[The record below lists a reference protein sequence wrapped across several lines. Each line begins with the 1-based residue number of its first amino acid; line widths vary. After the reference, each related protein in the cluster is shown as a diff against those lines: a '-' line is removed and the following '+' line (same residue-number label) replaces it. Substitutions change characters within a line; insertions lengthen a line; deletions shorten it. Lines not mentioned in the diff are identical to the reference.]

1 MKRYAF
7 YNLTKYVNLII
18 FIVLTIYF
26 YNDLIKKD
34 FSSKL
39 IISNI
44 SIERLVK
51 TGKYSANVQIL
62 IQNALPLFNKYK
74 IHILRHPG
82 YWIDIFNTYNQ
93 LAAVENFNDDKRAA
107 IKFLLRSLQYHPY
120 LDETYRAL
128 SVYLSK
134 IGEDITARNCND
146 FSDQLI
152 KGNKIDLNFKK
163 ICIEKAKNIIQ

>member
-1 MKRYAF
+1 MKRYIL
-7 YNLTKYVNLII
+7 YNILKHVIFII
-18 FIVLTIYF
+18 FVISTIYF

-51 TGKYSANVQIL
+51 TGKYSSNVQIL
-62 IQNALPLFNKYK
+62 IQNALPLLNKYK

-82 YWIDIFNTYNQ
+82 YWLDIFNTYNQ
-93 LAAVENFNDDKRAA
+93 LAAVENFNDDRRAA
-107 IKFLLRSLQYHPY
+107 IKFLLRSLHYHPY
-120 LDETYRAL
+120 LAETYRAL
-128 SVYLSK
+128 AIYLTK
-134 IGEDITARNCND
+134 IGEDITARSCKN

-152 KGNKIDLNFKK
+152 RGSKIDLNLKK
-163 ICIEKAKNIIQ
+163 ICIEKSKKII